1 MPPSWIV
8 TGCSTGR
15 GLVQRRGRGCPF
27 SPLNPYSVGEYL
39 LAPILQSYWI
49 QVGDLIRKCALA
61 RPKYACIASY
71 NECWRGLQDILDGC
85 ALLTS
90 ALLCWF
96 ALSTALY
103 GKSWL
108 QDLFTTYAII
118 NHDRHVMLWNTNW
131 LKAAFMR
138 KLIIV
143 TGSFRKLTSVRANET
158 VVTVTDKHFVKF
170 IAIIYKI
177 EVSLLG
183 LTFYRSKKGG

>member
-1 MPPSWIV
+1 MHSRAQTLQV
-8 TGCSTGR
+8 T
-15 GLVQRRGRGCPF
+15 
-27 SPLNPYSVGEYL
+27 
-39 LAPILQSYWI
+39 
-49 QVGDLIRKCALA
+49 
-61 RPKYACIASY
+61 
-71 NECWRGLQDILDGC
+71 
-85 ALLTS
+85 TS

-103 GKSWL
+103 A
-108 QDLFTTYAII
+108 YAII

-138 KLIIV
+138 KLSIL
-143 TGSFRKLTSVRANET
+143 TGSFRNLTSVRANET

-183 LTFYRSKKGG
+183 LTFYRSKKSG